1 LNQPL
6 LKIENLSVYYGQF
19 RALFDV
25 DLEVKDGEIVS
36 MIGANGAG
44 KSSLLKAII
53 GQVGRTEGLI
63 SFAGRNLADLST
75 ADIFASGVAL
85 VPEGRR
91 LFPSLTVEEN
101 LTIGSEVG
109 RRGAIGFDDVYSYF
123 PVLKEKRRQKT
134 RELSG
139 GQQQMAA
146 LARALLAN
154 PRLLLCDEISLG
166 LAPVAIS
173 GLYRVIPTIR
183 ERGVAILIVEQDIT
197 RALDVADRFYCL
209 LGGRVNLSGR
219 PRETTRETIAHQYFG
234 E

>member
-1 LNQPL
+1 MDEPL
-6 LKIENLSVYYGQF
+6 LKVENLSVYYGQF
-19 RALFDV
+19 RALFGV

-53 GQVGRTEGLI
+53 GQVDRTEGLI
-63 SFAGRNLADLST
+63 SFGGRNLAGLST

-101 LTIGSEVG
+101 LTIGCEVG
-109 RRGAIGFDDVYSYF
+109 RRGEIGFDDVYSYF
-123 PVLKEKRRQKT
+123 PVLREKRRQKT

-173 GLYRVIPTIR
+173 GLYRVIPAIR

-197 RALDVADRFYCL
+197 RALGVADRFYCL
-209 LGGRVNLSGR
+209 LGGRINLSGR
-219 PRETTRETIAHQYFG
+219 PQETTREAIAHHYFG
-234 E
+234 G

>member
-1 LNQPL
+1 LNEPL
-6 LKIENLSVYYGQF
+6 LKIEGLSVYYGQF
-19 RALFDV
+19 RALFGV

-44 KSSLLKAII
+44 KSSLLRAII

-63 SFAGRNLADLST
+63 SFDGRNLADLST
-75 ADIFASGVAL
+75 ADIFANGVAL

-101 LTIGSEVG
+101 LTIGCEVG
-109 RRGAIGFDDVYSYF
+109 RRGKIGFDDVYSYF

-173 GLYRVIPTIR
+173 GLYRVIPAIR

-209 LGGRVNLSGR
+209 LGGRINLSGR
-219 PRETTRETIAHQYFG
+219 PQETTREAVAHHYFG
-234 E
+234 G

>member
-1 LNQPL
+1 MSDAL
-6 LKIENLSVYYGQF
+6 LRIEGLSVYYGQF

-25 DLEVKDGEIVS
+25 DLEVGDGEIVS
-36 MIGANGAG
+36 IIGANGAG
-44 KSSLLKAII
+44 KSSLLKAIV
-53 GQVGRTEGLI
+53 GQVDRIEGKI
-63 SFAGRNLADLST
+63 SFAGRDLAKLST

-101 LTIGSEVG
+101 LHIGVEVG
-109 RRGAIGFDDVYSYF
+109 RRGDIGFDEVYRYF
-123 PVLKEKRRQKT
+123 PILAERRRQKT

-166 LAPVAIS
+166 LAPLVIA
-173 GLYRVIPTIR
+173 GLYKIIPEIR
-183 ERGVAILIVEQDIT
+183 ARGVAILLVEQDIT
-197 RALDVADRFYCL
+197 RALAVAGRFYCL
-209 LGGRVNLSGR
+209 LGGRVNLTGR
-219 PRETTRETIAHQYFG
+219 PQETTREAVAHHYFG
-234 E
+234 G

>member
-1 LNQPL
+1 LSEPL
-6 LKIENLSVYYGQF
+6 LKIEGLSVYYGQF
-19 RALFDV
+19 RALFGV
-25 DLEVKDGEIVS
+25 DLEVRDGEIVS

-63 SFAGRNLADLST
+63 SFNGRNLADLST

-101 LTIGSEVG
+101 LTIGCEVG
-109 RRGAIGFDDVYSYF
+109 RRGEIGFDDVYSYF

-146 LARALLAN
+146 VARALLGN

-173 GLYRVIPTIR
+173 GLYRVIPAIR

-197 RALDVADRFYCL
+197 RALAVADRFYCL
-209 LGGRVNLSGR
+209 LGGRVNLAGR
-219 PRETTRETIAHQYFG
+219 PQETTREAIAHHYFG
-234 E
+234 G